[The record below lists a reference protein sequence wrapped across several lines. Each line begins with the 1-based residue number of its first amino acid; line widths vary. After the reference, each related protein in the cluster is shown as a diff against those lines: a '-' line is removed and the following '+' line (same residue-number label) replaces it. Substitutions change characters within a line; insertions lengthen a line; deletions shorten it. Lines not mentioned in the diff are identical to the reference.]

1 MYSIDF
7 SATKSRFYLS
17 LLYNG
22 TNSYLFVN
30 GIEIIRFKAKVFN
43 IIPNVLFLGNV
54 SKDFLASSMKKAGL
68 YGTVCDFSVDNGAMI
83 WYFNDILS
91 IHKYLIKKQ
100 HSVNEDV

>member
-1 MYSIDF
+1 
-7 SATKSRFYLS
+7 
-17 LLYNG
+17 
-22 TNSYLFVN
+22 
-30 GIEIIRFKAKVFN
+30 
-43 IIPNVLFLGNV
+43 
-54 SKDFLASSMKKAGL
+54 MKKTGL